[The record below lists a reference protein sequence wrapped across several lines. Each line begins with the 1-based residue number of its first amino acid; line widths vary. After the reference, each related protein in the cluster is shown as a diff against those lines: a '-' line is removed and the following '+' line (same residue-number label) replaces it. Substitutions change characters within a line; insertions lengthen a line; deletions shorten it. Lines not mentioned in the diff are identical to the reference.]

1 MGVYNN
7 NKDGTRST
15 LANTIQVVD
24 APMEQFVTRGEFSA
38 VTPNDVS
45 ADNKLVAE
53 NEVTKAVITMPTA
66 SASLVGT
73 IVQYVGTTTANY
85 TNGYFYKCVSDG
97 AVTPTYSW
105 VEIISGGRS
114 SLHNIIDSPTV
125 GNTGGIVE
133 NDIENNTASN
143 YAHAEGYHST
153 ASGHYS
159 HAEGNNTQ
167 ATYESAHAE
176 GNATQ
181 AKHNYTHAEGDST
194 VASRTCAHAEGS
206 HTTAS
211 GFNAHAEGYN
221 TTASGNQSHAE
232 GGTTTASGNNAHAEG
247 NSTVA
252 SGNNSHASGYATK
265 AGYECQT
272 VVGKYNNNKSTTYF
286 EVGNGT
292 TNNDTKNIFE
302 VYNNGAISQDDG
314 NTQFKFSAMDGK
326 KGYYDNLGDFYG
338 LIDMPTLQSVVA
350 NSSNYTNFQTN
361 IANLSTYDFVW
372 RFGVFADSETGALV
386 QQTGIK
392 LSYSSI
398 LSKEQNEASISNQST
413 SAIKGYL
420 FAVPQNATKI
430 LVHVSPRDSVE
441 YVAKIIGFDSSLI
454 KVEESEWESH
464 ILYTLN
470 NNTAFIGININ
481 NSTHTDISS
490 TLIGHTQG
498 WYVTFI

>member
-24 APMEQFVTRGEFSA
+24 APMEQFLSRGEFSA

-53 NEVTKAVITMPTA
+53 NEVTKAVDTMPTA
-66 SASLVGT
+66 SADLVGT

-105 VEIISGGRS
+105 TRIDVQPNNGGGGS
-114 SLHNIIDSPTV
+114 SLNNIIDSPTL
-125 GNTGGIVE
+125 GNIGGIVE
-133 NDIENNTASN
+133 N
-143 YAHAEGYHST
+143 ST
-153 ASGHYS
+153 TDREYTYESQTLHVKPNKATGDFS
-159 HAEGNNTQ
+159 HAEGLSVEMEEEGTTIG
-167 ATYESAHAE
+167 AYTTSSGMASHAE
-176 GNATQ
+176 GIATI
-181 AKHNYTHAEGDST
+181 
-194 VASRTCAHAEGS
+194 
-206 HTTAS
+206 AS
-211 GFNAHAEGYN
+211 GEASHSEGQF
-221 TTASGNQSHAE
+221 TIASGKHSHAE
-232 GGTTTASGNNAHAEG
+232 GGTTTASGSNAHAEG

-252 SGNNSHASGYATK
+252 SGNNSHTSGYATK

-272 VVGKYNNNKSTTYF
+272 VIGKYNNNKSTTYF

-292 TNNDTKNIFE
+292 ANNDTKNIFE

-338 LIDMPTLQSVVA
+338 LIDIPTLQSVVA

-361 IANLSTYDFVW
+361 IAKLSTYDFVW

-386 QQTGIK
+386 QQTSIN
-392 LSYSSI
+392 LSHSSI
-398 LSKEQNEASISNQST
+398 LSKEQNAASISNSDT
-413 SAIKGYL
+413 GAIKGYL
-420 FAVPQNATKI
+420 FAVPQNATKV

-441 YVAKIIGFDSSLI
+441 YVAKIIGFDDSLI

-470 NNTAFIGININ
+470 NDTAFVGINVD
-481 NSTHTDISS
+481 NSTHTSIST
-490 TLIGHTQG
+490 TLVGHTQG